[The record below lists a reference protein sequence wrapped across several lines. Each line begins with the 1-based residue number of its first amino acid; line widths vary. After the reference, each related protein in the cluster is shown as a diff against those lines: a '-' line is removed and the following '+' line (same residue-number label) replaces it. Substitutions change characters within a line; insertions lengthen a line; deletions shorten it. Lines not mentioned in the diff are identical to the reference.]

1 MNELHIHRLDLN
13 LLRVLDV
20 LLQER
25 NATRAGARLGL
36 SQSAVSHALGRLRY
50 ALDDELFHR
59 DPRGLKPTPRAL
71 EIGPQVHSAL
81 TQLEAAFA
89 PTSFEAATTERRF
102 VLMAGAYT
110 CGVLV
115 PRLVERM
122 AREAPNA
129 GLVIAEFG
137 PDILDQLDGRRADFV
152 IGGFAS
158 GPERLVQE
166 VLLTEYLVWVVRA
179 ENPLPS
185 GPISLQTLVSV
196 PHVVI
201 ARSRTDWGSGLT
213 IPGSWEDA
221 DAFEAVL
228 HEHGLKRR
236 IGVTTP
242 DTYSAVSVVRQSD
255 MAALLPSRMA
265 NLTKQSGLL
274 RVLEPPYV
282 SPKVE
287 LGLIYLA
294 DRMADPALVW
304 MRDLLRQVAAEV

>member
-13 LLRVLDV
+13 LLRVFDV

-50 ALDDELFHR
+50 ALDDDLFVR

-71 EIGPQVHSAL
+71 EIGPQVNSAL
-81 TQLEAAFA
+81 AQLQAAFA
-89 PTSFEAATTERRF
+89 PSSFDPATTERRF

-129 GLVIAEFG
+129 GLVISEFG
-137 PDILDQLDGRRADFV
+137 PDILEQMDGRRADFV
-152 IGGFAS
+152 IGAFTS
-158 GPERLVQE
+158 GPARLVQE
-166 VLLTEYLVWVVRA
+166 VLLTEHLVWVVRG

-185 GPISLQTLVSV
+185 GPINLETLVSV

-201 ARSRTDWGSGLT
+201 ARSRTDVSGGMT
-213 IPGSWEDA
+213 IPGSWEDP
-221 DAFEAVL
+221 DAFESELAAL
-228 HEHGLKRR
+228 GLKRR

-255 MAALLPSRMA
+255 MAALLPARMA
-265 NLTKQSGLL
+265 NLTKQTGLL

-294 DRMADPALVW
+294 DRMADPAMVW
-304 MRDLLRQVAAEV
+304 MRDLLRQVAGEV